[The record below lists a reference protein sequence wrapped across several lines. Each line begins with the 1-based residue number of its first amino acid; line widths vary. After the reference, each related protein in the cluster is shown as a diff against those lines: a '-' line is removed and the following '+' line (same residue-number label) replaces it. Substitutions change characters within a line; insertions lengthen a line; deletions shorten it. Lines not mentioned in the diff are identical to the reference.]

1 MMLASLL
8 VYNHYTNKAKEE
20 AIENNISER
29 AQSIQNLL
37 NRLMLGNDD
46 EHSFLSL
53 FSELYALDRNIDFQK
68 HIHSSHRIW
77 DALFLD
83 KDKVRANAEEL
94 IAIYALIEA
103 DYKNP
108 EIQNKLNQVLDK
120 IWGS

>member
-1 MMLASLL
+1 MALASLL

-29 AQSIQNLL
+29 AQNIQNLL
-37 NRLMLGNDD
+37 NGLISGNDD
-46 EHSFLSL
+46 ELSL
-53 FSELYALDRNIDFQK
+53 IRLCSELYALDRNVEFQK

-77 DALFLD
+77 DALFHD

-94 IAIYALIEA
+94 IAIYALVET
-103 DYKNP
+103 DYRNP
-108 EIQNKLNQVLDK
+108 EIQNRLNQVLNK